1 VRFSHQ
7 LIRTFGKLSKEVLAG
22 ADAKDLLARR
32 VYDSYVAL
40 VAGIMDCG
48 VLSDLRAPHSC
59 QRAPPGCPLPF
70 PPPRSLGRA
79 RGGEG

>member
-1 VRFSHQ
+1 MRFSHQ
-7 LIRTFGKLSKEVLAG
+7 LIRTFGKLSKEVLAR

-48 VLSDLRAPHSC
+48 VLSDLRAPH
-59 QRAPPGCPLPF
+59 
-70 PPPRSLGRA
+70 
-79 RGGEG
+79 